1 MIKLNNLLSKIK
13 TLLSGIKFKKF
24 DQLTLSFATFIF
36 IFFLVN
42 FMFIYNANQ
51 NNPGGDNKNIVN
63 SVQSK
68 GEKKQATPKVINNNA
83 VNINLAQ
90 VQVQKLASSAQLISI
105 TKLEKAMEDKNYKF
119 AFLDSES
126 HAILL
131 LANGKSKLPN
141 LVAYYP
147 VELGGKLVSKL
158 DNWNID
164 TTTGLDFKMEPTPPV
179 KRNIPWSNIVFWG
192 LIIVIGI
199 SYLRRRR
206 QENSAQYSTDRGTE
220 NAKHLTNITEQGKIP
235 SDRFSDVA
243 GIDEAVAEMK
253 ELVDFLK
260 EPQRFEKTGA
270 KPPRGAVMTG
280 PPGTGK
286 TLLARAVAGEANVP
300 FFAVTGSDFVE
311 KYVGVGAKR
320 VRELFAKA
328 KKAERAII
336 FIDEIDAVA
345 RKRSNDSSNGSSE
358 SDNTLI
364 ALLAEMDGFAGTHVI
379 VIAATN
385 RIDVLDPAILRPGR
399 LDRKITVPL
408 PDRRGREMI
417 LKVHA
422 EGKPLAEDIDYAVIA
437 RRTPGMSGADLA
449 NLVNEAALEA
459 ARAERDTI
467 TGNDFAQAIETV
479 AMGRAR
485 VSAVVSEADRA
496 LTAWH
501 EAGHTICAHLQSE
514 ADDPV
519 AVSIIPRGDAGGV
532 TWMSGSD
539 DLFLSKEK
547 ALARIVTAM
556 GGRAGEELHL
566 NGSYTQGAYGD
577 LQSATELALTMAT
590 KYGMTELGLMVREYD
605 SYSQEQTTAV
615 VEEILAEALILARR
629 ILKEHKPLME
639 LLVKEL
645 LDKESLNQ
653 QEITAIIRSKQ
664 PKFYYSQ
671 EIVIKEHVKLKV
683 LRVKT
688 KQSILSDS
696 ATAKKKSSA
705 VKPKVTSKSSKTTTR
720 KNVSNPQLAGQNAIK
735 KISPVKKSETDSAT
749 KKKSTPKK
757 PPKIKPKL
765 K

>member
-1 MIKLNNLLSKIK
+1 M
-13 TLLSGIKFKKF
+13 LSGIKNKKF
-24 DQLTLSFATFIF
+24 DTLTLSLATFIF

-42 FMFIYNANQ
+42 FLFIYNTNQ
-51 NNPGGDNKNIVN
+51 NNPAGDNKNIIN
-63 SVQSK
+63 SMQTK
-68 GEKKQATPKVINNNA
+68 GDLKKEEKPKVATVNNA
-83 VNINLAQ
+83 ININLAQ
-90 VQVQKLASSAQLISI
+90 IQVQKLASSAQLISV

-119 AFLDSES
+119 AFLDSNS

-131 LANGKSKLPN
+131 LANGNSKLPN

-147 VELGGKLVSKL
+147 VELGAKLVSKL
-158 DNWNID
+158 DNWKID

-179 KRNIPWSNIVFWG
+179 KRSIPWSNIIFWG
-192 LIIVIGI
+192 LIIVLGI
-199 SYLRRRR
+199 SYLRRRS
-206 QENSAQYSTDRGTE
+206 QENSAQYYTDRGTE

-260 EPQRFEKTGA
+260 EPKRFEKTGA

-345 RKRSNDSSNGSSE
+345 RKRSNDTSNGSSE

-364 ALLAEMDGFAGTHVI
+364 ALLAEMDGFTGTHVI
-379 VIAATN
+379 VLAATN

-408 PDRRGREMI
+408 PDRRGRELI
-417 LKVHA
+417 IKVHA
-422 EGKPLAEDIDYAVIA
+422 EGKPLASDIDFEMIA

-459 ARAERDTI
+459 ARANRDII

-639 LLVKEL
+639 LLVQEL

-671 EIVIKEHVKLKV
+671 EIVIKEHVKLKIS
-683 LRVKT
+683 RVKS
-688 KQSILSDS
+688 KKSLISDS
-696 ATAKKKSSA
+696 TITKKKSPNL
-705 VKPKVTSKSSKTTTR
+705 KPKDISKKTKPANR
-720 KNVSNPQLAGQNAIK
+720 KSVANPQLAGQNAIK
-735 KISPVKKSETDSAT
+735 KLSTT
-749 KKKSTPKK
+749 KKTEPDSLTKRKGNTKT
-757 PPKIKPKL
+757 PPKSKPKL